1 MKAFQCICGQPLF
14 FHNEACLGCGAAIG
28 YDPTS
33 RMLGTL
39 APREDG
45 TWSLAVDERV
55 PAPAFRFCAHRA
67 DAAGCNWLVPAE
79 RIEPACLSCRLTRT
93 IPVLADERN
102 ATRLLIIE
110 TAKRRVL
117 YGLQVCGLPIVPKDE
132 DALNGLAFDLLE
144 DYPDQHIFTG
154 HAGGVVTINI
164 AEADADYREKSR
176 ESLREPYRTVIGH
189 LRHEIGHHYWNVLI
203 DGSDWLPRF
212 RDLFGDERIDY
223 VPALDAYYAGGAP
236 LDWAD
241 RFISAYAA
249 SHPWED
255 WAETW
260 AHYLHLRATLQTVES
275 FRLDT
280 SHTPLRITPFEADAL
295 YDPNAASAAA
305 FLGWIN
311 AWVVLTTVLNETAR
325 SMGQPDVYPFVMN
338 RAAVGKLHFVQC
350 VIEAQGG
357 RAIES
362 PPERFAAHATLD
374 CGDGPA
380 AV

>member
-1 MKAFQCICGQPLF
+1 MKAFQCTCGQPLF
-14 FHNEACLGCGAAIG
+14 FHNEVCLGCGAAIG

-33 RMLGTL
+33 LVLGTL
-39 APREDG
+39 APRDDG
-45 TWSLAVDERV
+45 TWSLAVDARDPEPR
-55 PAPAFRFCAHRA
+55 FRFCAHRS
-67 DAAGCNWLVPAE
+67 DAAGCNWLVSAE
-79 RIEPACLSCRLTRT
+79 RSEVACLSCRLTRM
-93 IPVLADERN
+93 IPSLADERN
-102 ATRLLIIE
+102 ALRLLIVE

-132 DALNGLAFDLLE
+132 DAVNGLAFDLLE
-144 DYPDQHIFTG
+144 DWPDQRVFTG

-164 AEADADYREKSR
+164 AEADADYREKNR

-189 LRHEIGHHYWNVLI
+189 LRHELGHYYWNVLI
-203 DGSDWLPRF
+203 DGGEWLPRF
-212 RDLFGDERIDY
+212 REQFGDERTDY
-223 VPALDAYYAGGAP
+223 VQALDAYYRDGAP
-236 LDWAD
+236 LDWAE

-275 FRLDT
+275 FRLES
-280 SHTPLRITPFEADAL
+280 SHTPLRITPFTLDAL
-295 YDPNAASAAA
+295 YDPDAPSAPA

-311 AWVVLTTVLNETAR
+311 TWVVLTTVLNETAR

-338 RAAVGKLHFVQC
+338 RATVAKLQFVQC

-357 RAIES
+357 RTID
-362 PPERFAAHATLD
+362 PPPACLAAPTTED
-374 CGDGPA
+374 CGTGPA
-380 AV
+380 TV